1 MENQTTFYTLVLS
14 GLSDLPSLQLPLFL
28 VFLLV
33 YLMTLTGNLLI
44 VLLICTD
51 SHLQTPMYF
60 FLGTLAC
67 LDMGYSSVTIP
78 RMLFDFHTQ
87 KRLISI
93 QACIT
98 QIYFIVFFAM
108 AELTLLAVMS
118 YDRYVAI
125 CRPLHYTQIMHS
137 KTCVLLILGV
147 LIFSILNPLV
157 HVLLLLRLSFCRLSP
172 LQSFFCDLPQL
183 LLISCSDTF
192 INLLPIFTFATLLCG
207 GIFALTFGPYII
219 ILNTIMKM
227 QSKAMRSKAF
237 STCSSHLT
245 VVFIFY
251 GTCFFSYFHPNAKDN
266 SAVDKVAS
274 VIYTVLTPLVNPL
287 IYSLRNEIMK
297 ISFKRALSIA
307 RMRIKHAMAVQEI
320 GAVGDSSLAVVDH
333 VKGKLAP
340 IFVIEPCNTD

>member
-1 MENQTTFYTLVLS
+1 MENQTTLLLS

-78 RMLFDFHTQ
+78 RMLFNLLTQ
-87 KRLISI
+87 KKKISLE
-93 QACIT
+93 ACKT
-98 QIYFIVFFAM
+98 QIYFFLHFASS
-108 AELTLLAVMS
+108 ELFLLAVMS

-125 CRPLHYTQIMHS
+125 CHPLHYTQIMHW
-137 KTCVLLILGV
+137 KACVLLVCGV
-147 LIFSILNPLV
+147 LTLGMIYSLV
-157 HVLLLLRLSFCRLSP
+157 HTLFLHKLDFCHLNT

-183 LLISCSDTF
+183 LRVSCSDTS
-192 INLLPIFTFATLLCG
+192 INVLLILIIGILFGLGVLGTTL
-207 GIFALTFGPYII
+207 FPYII
-219 ILNTIMKM
+219 ILNTIMKIP
-227 QSKAMRSKAF
+227 SKGMRLKAF

-251 GTCFFSYFHPNAKDN
+251 LTICFNYLHPNIQYDFT
-266 SAVDKVAS
+266 VDRVAS
-274 VIYTVLTPLVNPL
+274 VFYAVLTPLFNPL
-287 IYSLRNEIMK
+287 IYSLRNQELKKNLKKTFI
-297 ISFKRALSIA
+297 ALLLLL
-307 RMRIKHAMAVQEI
+307 RKTTLMY
-320 GAVGDSSLAVVDH
+320 
-333 VKGKLAP
+333 
-340 IFVIEPCNTD
+340 

>member
-1 MENQTTFYTLVLS
+1 MENQTELYTLVLS

-67 LDMGYSSVTIP
+67 LDMGFSSVTTP
-78 RMLFDFHTQ
+78 RMLLDFHNQ

-98 QIYFIVFFAM
+98 QIYFFLLFAM
-108 AELTLLAVMS
+108 SELSLLAVMS

-125 CRPLHYTQIMHS
+125 CHPLHYTQIMHW
-137 KTCVLLILGV
+137 KTCVLLVLGGFMISV
-147 LIFSILNPLV
+147 VNSLV
-157 HVLLLLRLSFCRLSP
+157 HVLLLLRLSFCRLNS

-183 LLISCSDTF
+183 LLVSCSDTF
-192 INLLPIFTFATLLCG
+192 INVLLILILAIFLGG
-207 GIFALTFGPYII
+207 GIFSLTFCPYII

-251 GTCFFSYFHPNAKDN
+251 VTVFFSYFHPISKDN

-274 VIYTVLTPLVNPL
+274 VFYAVLTPLVNPL

-297 ISFKRALSIA
+297 ISLKRAVENL
-307 RMRIKHAMAVQEI
+307 
-320 GAVGDSSLAVVDH
+320 
-333 VKGKLAP
+333 
-340 IFVIEPCNTD
+340 

>member
-1 MENQTTFYTLVLS
+1 MENQTISSSIVLS

-60 FLGTLAC
+60 FLGTLGC
-67 LDMGYSSVTIP
+67 LDMSNSSVIIP
-78 RMLFDFHTQ
+78 RMLYDLYTQ
-87 KRLISI
+87 KKIISI

-98 QIYFIVFFAM
+98 QIFFF
-108 AELTLLAVMS
+108 ELFVLSEISLLAVMS

-125 CRPLHYTQIMHS
+125 CHPLHYTQIMHW
-137 KTCVLLILGV
+137 KTCVLLV
-147 LIFSILNPLV
+147 LVMLMVSMVYSLV
-157 HVLLLLRLSFCRLSP
+157 HVLLLLKLTFCRLTP

-183 LLISCSDTF
+183 LLVSCSDTF
-192 INLLPIFTFATLLCG
+192 INELLVFIFAILLGG
-207 GIFALTFGPYII
+207 GIFALTFCPYII

-251 GTCFFSYFHPNAKDN
+251 GTAFFIYFHPNTN
-266 SAVDKVAS
+266 GYSAVDKVAS
-274 VIYTVLTPLVNPL
+274 VIYTVLTPLINPL

-297 ISFKRALSIA
+297 ISFKRAVC
-307 RMRIKHAMAVQEI
+307 R
-320 GAVGDSSLAVVDH
+320 
-333 VKGKLAP
+333 VKILERKIL
-340 IFVIEPCNTD
+340 FS

>member
-1 MENQTTFYTLVLS
+1 MENQTTSYTLVLS

-67 LDMGYSSVTIP
+67 LDMSLSSVTTP
-78 RMLFDFHTQ
+78 RILFDLYTQ
-87 KRLISI
+87 NRLISI
-93 QACIT
+93 EACIT
-98 QIYFIVFFAM
+98 QIYFFSFFISSDVF
-108 AELTLLAVMS
+108 LLAVMS

-125 CRPLHYTQIMHS
+125 CRPLHYIQIMHW
-137 KTCVLLILGV
+137 KTCVLLVLGV
-147 LIFSILNPLV
+147 LSFSILYPLV
-157 HVLLLLRLSFCRLSP
+157 HVLLSLKLNFCSLNP

-183 LLISCSDTF
+183 LLVSCSDIF
-192 INLLPIFTFATLLCG
+192 INVLLILILAILVGGGTFT
-207 GIFALTFGPYII
+207 LTFSPYII

-245 VVFIFY
+245 AVFIFY
-251 GTCFFSYFHPNAKDN
+251 GTALFSYFHTNRKDH
-266 SAVDKVAS
+266 SSLDKVAS
-274 VIYTVLTPLVNPL
+274 VFYTVLTPLVNPL
-287 IYSLRNEIMK
+287 IYSLRNKILK
-297 ISFKRALSIA
+297 ISLKRAVCDLKI
-307 RMRIKHAMAVQEI
+307 
-320 GAVGDSSLAVVDH
+320 
-333 VKGKLAP
+333 
-340 IFVIEPCNTD
+340 

>member
-1 MENQTTFYTLVLS
+1 MISNQTVLYTLVLS

-87 KRLISI
+87 ERLISI

-98 QIYFIVFFAM
+98 QIYFFLFFASS
-108 AELTLLAVMS
+108 EISLLAVMS

-125 CRPLHYTQIMHS
+125 CHPLHYTQIMHW
-137 KTCVLLILGV
+137 KACVLLVLGV
-147 LIFSILNPLV
+147 LMVSVVYPLV
-157 HVLLLLRLSFCRLSP
+157 HVLLLLKLTFCRLNP

-183 LLISCSDTF
+183 LLVSCSDTF
-192 INLLPIFTFATLLCG
+192 INVLLILILVILVGG
-207 GIFALTFGPYII
+207 GIFALTFCPYII

-251 GTCFFSYFHPNAKDN
+251 GTGLFSYFHPNAKDH
-266 SAVDKVAS
+266 SAMDKVSS
-274 VIYTVLTPLVNPL
+274 VFYTVLTPLVNPL

-297 ISFKRALSIA
+297 ISFKR
-307 RMRIKHAMAVQEI
+307 
-320 GAVGDSSLAVVDH
+320 SL
-333 VKGKLAP
+333 
-340 IFVIEPCNTD
+340 